1 TCLWAASKE
10 TQPGA
15 LSPTSDTSTI
25 LNGIRRVSL
34 AGRGAGKGKP
44 DCAGSHGIRWEIR
57 TQDIEQV
64 SLTRWGEK
72 IWTALGRRS
81 RLLTSYG

>member
-1 TCLWAASKE
+1 MDKTCLWAASKE

-44 DCAGSHGIRWEIR
+44 DCAGSRGIRWEIR
-57 TQDIEQV
+57 TQGIERV
-64 SLTRWGEK
+64 SLTRRGEK
-72 IWTALGRRS
+72 T
-81 RLLTSYG
+81 